1 MLSPRSAQSR
11 ALRGLALLLVSTGE
25 SACGADT
32 KTPSTLPTACDAAAC
47 TSGSMAP
54 DSAVATP
61 TVDRATFLSLSPAAD
76 ALPFPPPDAS
86 NRFADSAAAIEFG
99 RKLFDEPG
107 FAGPLLD
114 GDNDGSSSA
123 LGNKGETGK
132 VACAGCHVAS
142 SGFSDNRSFQK
153 QISLGAG
160 WGRRRAPSLLDVG
173 QARLLMWD
181 GSKDALYNQVFG
193 PIESVVEMNSSRLFV
208 AEQVFALYKAEYE
221 SIFGAL
227 PPLDNAKRFPALRA
241 KDTGCRPM
249 KVDPDPVCDGP
260 FHGIPGD
267 HAEYDGL
274 TAEDQDRVTE
284 VVVNIGKAL
293 GAFERTLGC
302 GVGRFDAWV
311 HGDDAAMSPDEQ
323 RGAALFVGRAQC
335 VSCHSGPF
343 MSDQKFHNAGL
354 QPELVQASFIDVGDR
369 GAANGLQVAIDSP
382 LNTRGRWSDSG
393 GHDERLPQSVEPGM
407 EGAFRTPT
415 LRCVSQRPAFM
426 HTGQLTRLEDVVAFF
441 NRGGDT
447 VGFSGVSELRPLGLS
462 SAEQA
467 DIVAFLRALDGVS
480 VAGTR

>member
-1 MLSPRSAQSR
+1 
-11 ALRGLALLLVSTGE
+11 LLLVAAGH

-32 KTPSTLPTACDAAAC
+32 KTPTIAPNACDAATCPADA
-47 TSGSMAP
+47 AP
-54 DSAVATP
+54 HDAAVATP
-61 TVDRATFLSLSPAAD
+61 TVDRAPFMSLSPAGD
-76 ALPFPPPDAS
+76 ALPAPPPDVS
-86 NRFADSAAAIEFG
+86 NRFADSAAASEFG

-114 GDNDGSSSA
+114 GDNDGSGSA
-123 LGNKGETGK
+123 LGNKAETGK

-142 SGFSDNRSFQK
+142 SGYSDNRSYQK

-181 GSKDALYNQVFG
+181 GSKDALYNQIFG

-208 AEQVFALYKAEYE
+208 AEQVFALYKADYE

-227 PPLDNAKRFPALRA
+227 PPLDDAKRFPALSA
-241 KDTGCRPM
+241 KNTGCRPM

-267 HAEYDGL
+267 HAEFDSL
-274 TAEDQDRVTE
+274 TIEDQDRVTE

-311 HGDDAAMSPDEQ
+311 HGDDAAMSPEEQ

-354 QPELVQASFIDVGDR
+354 QPELVQASFIDLGDR
-369 GAANGLQVAIDSP
+369 GAASGLQVALDSP
-382 LNTRGRWSDSG
+382 LNTRGRWSDS
-393 GHDERLPQSVEPGM
+393 DDDRLPQSIEPSM

-441 NRGGDT
+441 NRGGD
-447 VGFSGVSELRPLGLS
+447 VRGFSGVSELRPLGLS

-480 VAGTR
+480 DTR

>member
-1 MLSPRSAQSR
+1 M
-11 ALRGLALLLVSTGE
+11 
-25 SACGADT
+25 
-32 KTPSTLPTACDAAAC
+32 
-47 TSGSMAP
+47 
-54 DSAVATP
+54 
-61 TVDRATFLSLSPAAD
+61 SLSPAAD
-76 ALPFPPPDAS
+76 ALPAPPPDTS
-86 NRFADSAAAIEFG
+86 NRFADNAAAIEFG

-132 VACAGCHVAS
+132 VACASCHVAS
-142 SGFSDNRSFQK
+142 SGFSDNRSYQK

-181 GSKDALYNQVFG
+181 GSKDALYNQIFG

-208 AEQVFALYKAEYE
+208 AEQVFALYKADYE

-227 PPLDNAKRFPALRA
+227 PPLDNTKRFPALSA
-241 KDTGCRPM
+241 KDTGCKPM

-267 HAEYDGL
+267 HAEFDGL

-311 HGDDAAMSPDEQ
+311 HGDDAALSPEEQ

-354 QPELVQASFIDVGDR
+354 QPELVQASFIDLGDR

-382 LNTRGRWSDSG
+382 LNTRGRWSDSAG
-393 GHDERLPQSVEPGM
+393 NDDRLPQSIEPSM

-426 HTGQLTRLEDVVAFF
+426 HTGQLGRLDDVVAFF
-441 NRGGDT
+441 NRGGDAR
-447 VGFSGVSELRPLGLS
+447 GFSGVSELRPLGLS

-467 DIVAFLRALDGVS
+467 DIVAFLRALDGAPVAVS
-480 VAGTR
+480 GTR